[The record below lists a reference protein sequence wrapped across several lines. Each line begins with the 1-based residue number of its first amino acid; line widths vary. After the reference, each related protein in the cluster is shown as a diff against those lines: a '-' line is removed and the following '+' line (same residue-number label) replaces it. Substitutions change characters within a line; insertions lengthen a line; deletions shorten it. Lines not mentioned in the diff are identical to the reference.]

1 MLFWVFFMALGIE
14 YYYSEGKVVGWGSR
28 TCEGVYTDGIQ
39 AAVLAPGLSC
49 TSLSLSAVCVCCP
62 VLSLSH
68 LQRAV
73 SVCVGVTQ

>member
-1 MLFWVFFMALGIE
+1 MALGIE

-49 TSLSLSAVCVCCP
+49 TSLSLSQLCVCVLPCP
-62 VLSLSH
+62 FSLSLAASG
-68 LQRAV
+68 
-73 SVCVGVTQ
+73 VCVGVTQ